1 MPQAERP
8 ARINWLLLA
17 LSAARDCSLT
27 AVQLQKILFV
37 FGERRGIGAEQ
48 YYSFQPYHYG
58 PFDAE
63 VYSDA
68 EYLQSHG
75 LLTIDASQGR
85 SLRKYCLTP
94 EGKAA
99 ASQLKEAPY
108 AGSLGFMRKVVAWAQ
123 ALSFNQLVRSVYEAF
138 PEMRE
143 NSVFGKSV

>member
-1 MPQAERP
+1 MIQTDLP
-8 ARINWLLLA
+8 ARTTWLLLA
-17 LSAARDCSLT
+17 LSVARDYSLT

-37 FGERRGIGAEQ
+37 FGERRGIDPRQ

-58 PFDAE
+58 PFDPH

-68 EYLQSHG
+68 EYLQAHG
-75 LLTIDASQGR
+75 LLTIDASKGR

-99 ASQLKEAPY
+99 ASQLKAPD
-108 AGSLGFMRKVVAWAQ
+108 AGALGFMKKVVVWAQ